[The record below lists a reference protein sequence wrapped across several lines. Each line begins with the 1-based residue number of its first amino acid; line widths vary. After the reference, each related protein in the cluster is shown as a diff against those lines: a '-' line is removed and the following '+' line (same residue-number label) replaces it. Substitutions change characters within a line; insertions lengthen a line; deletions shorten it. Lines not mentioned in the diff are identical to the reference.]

1 MFVLPLGLGT
11 RPRRF
16 PLITVL
22 IAALW
27 VVMMFVDKSDKV
39 ISAQMLSAAK
49 KSGIRDQSRN
59 LFTEYCKKQGGSVQ
73 KCQKYS
79 VLLWTGF
86 PSEEKVSKA
95 KISKKSRIPKPS
107 INLQMIRNYKTL
119 LTELKAAEV
128 ARNDLAD
135 CSSSRECLLYKRI
148 VKRFFASSKS
158 EPQMF
163 SQMRSYAGY
172 MQATSKF
179 HGYLKRIC
187 IRNSCLSRSYV
198 SPVSVGMAQIRHGG
212 WMHLLGNMAA
222 LIIFGIYVEQRTGR
236 LMFLLLTVAGGSF
249 GLAIHAMFFGNSQ
262 SIVLGGS
269 ANVSAIM
276 GMFLV
281 FFFHSKMRFLVWLPR
296 KIYAGTSFFADV
308 KYCFPL
314 LFIIGDV
321 VGGFGSGIGSVTG
334 ANVAHFAHLSG
345 LAFGIVAALIY
356 SQISRLSRPLMFR
369 GEDDDVRALEGCSDM
384 DEILDRASAML
395 QVNPENVHA
404 MEYACGTFIR
414 WSQVGDYI
422 KQKHTLDCG
431 RSFVMEHLSSVCA
444 INTRRGEMRYA
455 CKILSQ
461 IPLYMPY
468 RFYLH
473 RLGQVSALKI
483 ADFALSQGHPL
494 LAIRLYDFFLSR
506 YPLSLKVDSLLE
518 TMVELLNS
526 LPANLENM
534 QSLRVFLDYHP
545 DSQIADRAAAWLS
558 NNGERA
564 V

>member
-16 PLITVL
+16 PLITAL

-27 VVMMFVDKSDKV
+27 VVMMFVDKSEQV
-39 ISAQMLSAAK
+39 ISQQMLNAAK

-59 LFTEYCKKQGGSVQ
+59 LFVEYCKKQGGTVI
-73 KCQKYS
+73 KCRKYS

-86 PSEEKVSKA
+86 PAERMALTKVKPA
-95 KISKKSRIPKPS
+95 KPAID
-107 INLQMIRNYKTL
+107 LQMIRNYKTL
-119 LTELKAAEV
+119 IAELKAAEIV
-128 ARNDLAD
+128 RNDLSD
-135 CSSSRECLLYKRI
+135 CSRSKECLMYKRI

-172 MQATSKF
+172 MQATGKF

-187 IRNSCLSRSYV
+187 IQNSCLSRSYV
-198 SPVSVGMAQIRHGG
+198 SPISVGLAQIRHGG
-212 WMHLLGNMAA
+212 WMHLIGNLAA

-236 LMFLLLTVAGGSF
+236 LMFLLLSVAGGSF
-249 GLAIHAMFFGNSQ
+249 GLAIHALFFGSSQ

-281 FFFHSKMRFLVWLPR
+281 FFFHSKMRFLIWLPR
-296 KIYAGTSFFADV
+296 KIYAGTVFSADV

-321 VGGFGSGIGSVTG
+321 IGGFGSGIGSVTG

-345 LAFGIVAALIY
+345 LCFGIVAALLFN
-356 SQISRLSRPLMFR
+356 QFSRLSRPLMFR

-384 DEILDRASAML
+384 DEILDRATAMV

-404 MEYACGTFIR
+404 MEFACGTFIR
-414 WSQVGDYI
+414 WSQVSDYI
-422 KQKHTLDCG
+422 KQKHTLDVG

-483 ADFALSQGHPL
+483 ADYALSQGHPL

-506 YPLSLKVDSLLE
+506 YPLSLKVDSLLD
-518 TMVELLNS
+518 TMTEILVS
-526 LPANLENM
+526 LPPTPENIH
-534 QSLRVFLDYHP
+534 SLRVFLDYHP
-545 DSQIADRAAAWLS
+545 DSQIADRTTAWLR
-558 NNGERA
+558 NVGERA